1 MHVCSI
7 MSHARSAFGRVSA
20 QELITYLADIEAQ
33 DNAADLIE
41 YFRGSI
47 ELHQNPNHI
56 LMNSCVGDLHLVPV
70 AKFSLSDSEHAIWE
84 TVTSLRLDTIEGFE

>member
-7 MSHARSAFGRVSA
+7 ISHARSAFGRVSA

-41 YFRGSI
+41 YFRGNIDS
-47 ELHQNPNHI
+47 HQNPNHL
-56 LMNSCVGDLHLVPV
+56 LMNSCVGDLYLVPV
-70 AKFSLSDSEHAIWE
+70 AKFSVCESEHAIWE
-84 TVTSLRLDTIEGFE
+84 TVTSLQLNTIEGFE